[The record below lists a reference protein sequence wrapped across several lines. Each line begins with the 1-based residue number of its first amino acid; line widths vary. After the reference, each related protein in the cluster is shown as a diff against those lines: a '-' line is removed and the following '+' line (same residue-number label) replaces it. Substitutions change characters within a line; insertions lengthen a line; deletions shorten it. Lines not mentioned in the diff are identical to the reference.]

1 MWTTRSEE
9 IYMKKSLNNGNW
21 QRTKL
26 GMSRRTKIAKCR
38 LRYWCWSVCKLC
50 IQRNYPER
58 DKNLWHPRKPPLLWT
73 VNENMKSNETRESS
87 RVFPPQ
93 ASNSRFTTVMLFVDE
108 FIVQIFFLSLFECIF
123 HIFISET
130 ETSGPVNGGRSEIN
144 QYLDSYSIRA
154 SKIIFI
160 SIFFTTLS
168 MLQSKWRF
176 SHRRVPKF
184 FLLSSFHLDVH
195 NRIFGW
201 QMLQQSWRRELF
213 FIFWK
218 TEVVKYGSGR
228 CHIFLCFWFND
239 AIWIQFSMTF
249 LSFATCWFAFK
260 ETHEPQI
267 EFSPKKSYRSQF
279 STISH

>member
-1 MWTTRSEE
+1 MTSEKTSSPVNCE
-9 IYMKKSLNNGNW
+9 WKYEVKWDERKFTSFSPASLQLSIHYCYVIRRRIYCAN
-21 QRTKL
+21 
-26 GMSRRTKIAKCR
+26 IFPFP
-38 LRYWCWSVCKLC
+38 LRMY
-50 IQRNYPER
+50 
-58 DKNLWHPRKPPLLWT
+58 
-73 VNENMKSNETRESS
+73 
-87 RVFPPQ
+87 FPY
-93 ASNSRFTTVMLFVDE
+93 
-108 FIVQIFFLSLFECIF
+108 F
-123 HIFISET
+123 HSET

-213 FIFWK
+213 FYLLKNRSRQI
-218 TEVVKYGSGR
+218 
-228 CHIFLCFWFND
+228 WFRT
-239 AIWIQFSMTF
+239 M
-249 LSFATCWFAFK
+249 
-260 ETHEPQI
+260 
-267 EFSPKKSYRSQF
+267 SYF
-279 STISH
+279 FMLLI